1 VVDLKIYEI
10 IEVNYCISVL
20 VPQMAIK
27 AILESA
33 LLYKP
38 YVKDVIETPTVWIK
52 PFVCD
57 KYSSRS
63 YVLVNTSAMLLIV
76 LLISYKNH

>member
-1 VVDLKIYEI
+1 MNL

-33 LLYKP
+33 LRYRP
-38 YVKDVIETPTVWIK
+38 YDKDVSETPKVWIK
-52 PFVCD
+52 RFVCD
-57 KYSSRS
+57 KCSSWS
-63 YVLVNTSAMLLIV
+63 YVLANTSAMLL
-76 LLISYKNH
+76 

>member
-1 VVDLKIYEI
+1 MNL

-33 LLYKP
+33 LRYRP
-38 YVKDVIETPTVWIK
+38 YDKDVSETPKVWIK
-52 PFVCD
+52 RFVCD
-57 KYSSRS
+57 KCSS
-63 YVLVNTSAMLLIV
+63 
-76 LLISYKNH
+76 